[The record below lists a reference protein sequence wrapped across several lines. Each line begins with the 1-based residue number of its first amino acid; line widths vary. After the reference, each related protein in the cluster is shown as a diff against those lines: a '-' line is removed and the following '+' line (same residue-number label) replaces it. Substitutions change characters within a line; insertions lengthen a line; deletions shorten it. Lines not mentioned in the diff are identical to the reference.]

1 MAVCFSGA
9 AGALSSAPLEQLTRT
24 LLAAGRIPLFSRA
37 PLHDGSPPEVA
48 AFNARLDALEAEL
61 GLVRG
66 PDPSAWAKRWLGADG
81 TANVAALAA
90 LPAEA
95 RDALS
100 ALWVEAADG
109 FYVPV

>member
-1 MAVCFSGA
+1 MPVRKRAIC
-9 AGALSSAPLEQLTRT
+9 EM
-24 LLAAGRIPLFSRA
+24 SRGKKGI
-37 PLHDGSPPEVA
+37 L
-48 AFNARLDALEAEL
+48 R
-61 GLVRG
+61 RQ
-66 PDPSAWAKRWLGADG
+66 SAWAKRWLEADG
-81 TANVAALAA
+81 TPNVAALAA